1 MQHSTP
7 ALFLEEKLFIFFKA
21 ILENLVDH
29 QTHHADAANQDEYG
43 YYQNWPGHSDQSGF
57 LGCSLIDISQD
68 AESTQATDS

>member
-21 ILENLVDH
+21 TLENLVDH
-29 QTHHADAANQDEYG
+29 QTHLADAANQEEYG
-43 YYQNWPGHSDQSGF
+43 YHQGRHGHGDQSGF